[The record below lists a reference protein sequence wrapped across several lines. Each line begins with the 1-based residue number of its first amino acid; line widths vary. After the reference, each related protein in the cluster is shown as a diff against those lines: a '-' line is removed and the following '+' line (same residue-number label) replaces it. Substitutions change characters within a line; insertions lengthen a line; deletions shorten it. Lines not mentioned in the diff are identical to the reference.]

1 MRFSPRFR
9 VLGAVVLALAL
20 TVGILSVGAGAP
32 PERVRVWVSYQAGAH
47 DTVHQALQGA
57 GAQFHYDFQRLNA
70 YVVTVPEKALQ
81 GLRNNPNVVSIE
93 EDVPRY
99 LYGSA
104 MSTQAVQAAV
114 AAADTGQ
121 TVPYGVDMV
130 QARDVWDA
138 DRDGVVDSGAPTGS
152 GITVCIIDTGLYT
165 DHEDFAG
172 VDIIGGYSQVGDPWD
187 TDGAGHGTHVAGT
200 IAAANNS
207 LGVVGVTP
215 GAVSLY
221 IVKIFDNDG
230 LWTMSSDLVDAI
242 YRCADAG
249 ANVVSMSLGGSRS
262 TGKESQAFADLYN
275 QGVLFVA
282 AAGNDGTTAYSYPAS
297 YDSVISVAAIDSTET
312 VADFSQQNDQV
323 ELAAPGV
330 DVLSTIPWIEEN
342 HVTVDGVTYDANHIE
357 YAARGSVSGPL
368 VDGGLCDSTGDWQ
381 DAVVLCE
388 RGDITFYEKVM
399 NVQNSGGVAALIYN
413 NEPGN
418 FYGTLGDGNSSD
430 IIALSLTQED
440 GQYLVANKLGETADV
455 YSSITQPASGY
466 EAWSGTSMA
475 TPHVSAVAALV
486 WSAFPSLTN
495 ADIRAALDATA
506 KDLGEEGRDVAY
518 GYGLV
523 QAYDAI
529 QYLSGT
535 DNGGDDGD
543 DGDTGDE
550 GALSVTVATDKDTYT
565 NRETVN
571 ITVNVTDG
579 TDPVADASVAMTI
592 TTASGRTVSATAT
605 TDANGQA
612 TFSYWI
618 NANRDGVGTY
628 TVDVTATK
636 SGYTSGSASTT
647 FVVE

>member
-1 MRFSPRFR
+1 MRFSSRFR
-9 VLGAVVLALAL
+9 IWGAIVLALAL
-20 TVGILSVGAGAP
+20 AIGVLSVGAGAP
-32 PERVRVWVSYQAGAH
+32 AEKVRVWVTYQAGAH

-70 YVVTVPEKALQ
+70 YVVTVPENALQ

-104 MSTQAVQAAV
+104 MSAQAVQEAL
-114 AAADTGQ
+114 AAADIGQ

-138 DRDGVVDSGAPTGS
+138 DRDGVVDSGAATGS

-172 VDIIGGYSQVGDPWD
+172 VNIIGGYSQVEDAWD

-200 IAAANNS
+200 IAAANND

-221 IVKIFDNDG
+221 IVKVFDNDG

-249 ANVVSMSLGGSRS
+249 ANVVSMSLGGSQS

-297 YDSVISVAAIDSTET
+297 YDSVISVAAVDSTGT
-312 VADFSQQNDQV
+312 VAEFSQQNDQV

-330 DVLSTIPWIEEN
+330 DVLSTIPWVEEN
-342 HVTVDGVTYDANHIE
+342 TVTVDGVTYEANHIE
-357 YAARGSVSGPL
+357 YAARGSASGPL
-368 VDGGLCDSTGDWQ
+368 VDGGLCDSTGDWEG
-381 DAVVLCE
+381 AVVLCE

-418 FYGTLGDGNSSD
+418 FYGTLGDGNTAD

-455 YSSITQPASGY
+455 YSSITKPASGY

-486 WSAFPSLTN
+486 WSAYPSLSN
-495 ADIRAALDATA
+495 ADIRAALDASA
-506 KDLGEEGRDVAY
+506 KDLGVEGRDVAY

-529 QYLSGT
+529 QYLSGN
-535 DNGGDDGD
+535 DGGDD
-543 DGDTGDE
+543 DTGDQ
-550 GALSVTVATDKDTYT
+550 GALSVSVTTDKDTYT
-565 NRETVN
+565 NRETVT
-571 ITVNVTDG
+571 ITVTVTDG

-592 TTASGRTVSATAT
+592 TTAKGRTSSATAI

-612 TFSYWI
+612 TFSYWV

-636 SGYTSGSASTT
+636 SGYTSASASTT